1 MAYSRSISSKSS
13 ITLFLLLSLALH
25 LVVIAAVRDLGTRE
39 EVIDLSEPGKVI
51 LRLLQ
56 PEKASPLPPAEV
68 ERSAPIETAVL
79 EEPVERAPIVPAPVT
94 QPEEPIPAAAPVRP
108 EEAPVEVQHEPAAA
122 VPTPV
127 MAETEPIEIPAQDE
141 LSSVEQ
147 PLETVEI
154 AKIESNPP
162 PPTPILGT
170 FTTFG
175 SGGAGL
181 STSAGDPPSPQS
193 PSQSTL
199 QSGEVMV
206 PFDSL
211 LDGAS
216 VPKPLYPDLARRWGH
231 EGVAVIR
238 IYVNGDGSVEDA
250 VLLSSSGYPELDDA
264 ALWTV
269 ERRWKFKST
278 GRVVTTVKE
287 FEFKLER

>member
-56 PEKASPLPPAEV
+56 PEKAPPPA
-68 ERSAPIETAVL
+68 P